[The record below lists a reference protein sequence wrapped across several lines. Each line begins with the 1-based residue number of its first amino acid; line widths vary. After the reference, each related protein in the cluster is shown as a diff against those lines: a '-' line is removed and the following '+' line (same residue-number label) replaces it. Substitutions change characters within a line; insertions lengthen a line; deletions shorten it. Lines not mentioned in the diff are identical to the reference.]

1 MIISHYKNMTVKND
15 TYSLFYSKPKI
26 IESQLLSHIHNYVTR
41 PIFFTKK
48 NNFLINLKKK

>member
-15 TYSLFYSKPKI
+15 MYSLFYSKPKI
-26 IESQLLSHIHNYVTR
+26 IESQLLSHIYNYVTR

-48 NNFLINLKKK
+48 TIF